1 MASPL
6 SFLAGGINGGEGLTA
21 SPFSADTH
29 FTFTLKALIRGKPS
43 LASWVELLCWLY
55 GASGGEEERVLLR
68 AENAKKG
75 FRPPTRRAGPRTQLC
90 SQSEQ
95 RQAYPHLRHR
105 RQSPAG
111 SGQDGPGTGEESPLE
126 PNSHGFRHLDGTA
139 GMNAIEAILL
149 VIRAKPNSV
158 LDADISK

>member
-68 AENAKKG
+68 AENAKKARA
-75 FRPPTRRAGPRTQLC
+75 FAHRPEGQGPGPNFVRRASKGRRTLISVIEDRAQ
-90 SQSEQ
+90 
-95 RQAYPHLRHR
+95 
-105 RQSPAG
+105 PALARMA
-111 SGQDGPGTGEESPLE
+111 LE
-126 PNSHGFRHLDGTA
+126 PEKKARLNPTPMDSDTWTELPG
-139 GMNAIEAILL
+139 
-149 VIRAKPNSV
+149 
-158 LDADISK
+158 